1 MATFKQIRR
10 AARRPFETGGYRL
23 AKALVPLLPRIAV
36 VGVARLAGHLVA
48 LLPLREKR
56 FALKNL
62 DAVFGDTKSTAEK
75 QRIISSSFRSFAL
88 TMMDLFW
95 FSRNSAKRICKYVEI
110 TPEFT
115 RFFEDK
121 PQLLL
126 TAHFGNWEFI
136 AQTSALHKVDL
147 ASIAAPVKNKAIN
160 QIIIEQRE
168 KTGQTIIPQKGA
180 LRTLVTR
187 LRNKGKVGFVLDQ
200 NTPEKEGGIVV
211 DFLGM
216 PTPVSAAPAALAYRT
231 GTEILF
237 GFCIPQPRG
246 KYLLYSTGVLQPPP
260 YEKTADSTAVAREL
274 TQQILDHISE
284 EIRKRPEY
292 WLWAYRHW
300 RRELGKTYPPNYPNY

>member
-1 MATFKQIRR
+1 MASFSHIRR
-10 AARRPFETGGYRL
+10 AIRQPFETGGYKL
-23 AKALVPLLPRIAV
+23 AKWLVPLLPRGAV
-36 VGVARLAGHLVA
+36 VGMASLVGRLVA

-56 FALKNL
+56 FALANL
-62 DAVFGDTKSTAEK
+62 DAVFGDTKSSAEK
-75 QRIISSSFRSFAL
+75 RQIISSSFSSFVL

-95 FSRNSAKRICKYVEI
+95 FSRNPQKRILKYVEI
-110 TPEFT
+110 TPEFA
-115 RFFEDK
+115 RLFEDK
-121 PQLLL
+121 PHLLL

-136 AQTSALHKVDL
+136 AQTSALHNIDL

-160 QIIIEQRE
+160 QILIEQRE

-180 LRTLVTR
+180 LRTLVAR

-211 DFLGM
+211 NFLGI

-246 KYLLYSTGVLQPPP
+246 KYLLYSPGSLLPPA
-260 YEKTADSTAVAREL
+260 YEKGADASAIAQEL
-274 TQQILDHISE
+274 TQQILDHISA
-284 EIRKRPEY
+284 EIREHPEY
-292 WLWAYRHW
+292 WLWSYRHW
-300 RRELGKTYPPNYPNY
+300 RREPGKSYPKNYPNY